1 MRIYKLL
8 IAVLVPLLI
17 ASGVAYAQI
26 GGGVGWFDIVQDVR
40 IHGDLQVD
48 DDATFTDQVNSVDV
62 TASDDVT
69 AGDDVVSTD
78 DVTVG
83 DDLVVTDD
91 ATFGDTITQ
100 ALNEENVGM
109 LPTVASVAITT
120 TDKTAFTIQD
130 GETWIV
136 HDVIIKVTTNYACTG
151 DDCGMLVGDS
161 GDADGFLVLVD
172 ANLQAADTEYTGA
185 QAGWQGLAA
194 ATRGVYLDE
203 VTTNAY
209 HAHVYIASGSAKTI
223 LVDVTGTDI
232 TTGAATL
239 YIIYTRIA

>member
-1 MRIYKLL
+1 
-8 IAVLVPLLI
+8 
-17 ASGVAYAQI
+17 
-26 GGGVGWFDIVQDVR
+26 
-40 IHGDLQVD
+40 
-48 DDATFTDQVNSVDV
+48 
-62 TASDDVT
+62 
-69 AGDDVVSTD
+69 
-78 DVTVG
+78 
-83 DDLVVTDD
+83 
-91 ATFGDTITQ
+91 
-100 ALNEENVGM
+100 
-109 LPTVASVAITT
+109 
-120 TDKTAFTIQD
+120 
-130 GETWIV
+130 
-136 HDVIIKVTTNYACTG
+136 
-151 DDCGMLVGDS
+151 
-161 GDADGFLVLVD
+161 VLVD